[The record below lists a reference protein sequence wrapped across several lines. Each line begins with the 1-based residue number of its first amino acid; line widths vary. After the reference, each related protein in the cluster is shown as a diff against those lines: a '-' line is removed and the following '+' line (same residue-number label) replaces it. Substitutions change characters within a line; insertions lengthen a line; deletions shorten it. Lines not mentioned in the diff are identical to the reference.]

1 MRGSGE
7 TKDLGNE
14 LAAARTFVLWWFD
27 AIGMRD
33 ICNDDITA
41 AGNQMSAKC
50 VIDGNQSCGQRAASG
65 G

>member
-14 LAAARTFVLWWFD
+14 LNAVRTLAADSMRCVTFPV
-27 AIGMRD
+27 MTSHR
-33 ICNDDITA
+33 C
-41 AGNQMSAKC
+41 GNSTQMSTKC
-50 VIDGNQSCGQRAASG
+50 VIDDNQSCGQRAASG